1 MKKVFYMLLILL
13 LIGCGTEA
21 IDESVSMDN
30 YEEEYEDDSEEEEY
44 EDDSEEE
51 EYEDDSEE
59 EEYEDDSEEE
69 EYEDDSEEEEYEDD
83 SEEEEYEDE
92 SDDDENDG
100 ESDDDENDG
109 ESLYDEYGEWDKGT
123 TYYETSS
130 TTSTGW
136 YLGRGTDREEHVHEG
151 MQTSDGGYIAIG
163 HHWEKDEDPTGFT
176 DMIIIKTDSSGK
188 ELWQKIIG
196 TYGKFDVG
204 YSINE
209 LSDGYVA
216 GGGLYGNGN
225 QKSAVI
231 KLDLN
236 GNIIWE
242 KIINH
247 PGVGGVRGI
256 EVLPNDEIVFTGYKE
271 GDEEGFLFI
280 SDGSKGF
287 VTKMSTSGDVIWE
300 KNLNAMQGTK
310 VKKTSKG
317 GFVVGSVEWVDAGL
331 NASMHYLDSSGTTLS
346 TKLFGGQDN
355 NVQLFDMD
363 ITDNDYV
370 VFTGHTTVIKQLI
383 GIA

>member
-1 MKKVFYMLLILL
+1 MCIRDRSLILL

-21 IDESVSMDN
+21 IDESVSTDN

-51 EYEDDSEE
+51 EYED
-59 EEYEDDSEEE
+59 
-69 EYEDDSEEEEYEDD
+69 
-83 SEEEEYEDE
+83 
-92 SDDDENDG
+92 

-176 DMIIIKTDSSGK
+176 DMIVIKTDSSGK

-204 YSINE
+204 YAVNE
-209 LSDGYVA
+209 LTDGYVV
-216 GGGLYGNGN
+216 GGGIYNNNN
-225 QKSAVI
+225 QKAAI
-231 KLDLN
+231 LKLDFN

-242 KIINH
+242 KIIDH

-256 EVLPNDEIVFTGYKE
+256 EVLANDEIVFT
-271 GDEEGFLFI
+271 
-280 SDGSKGF
+280 
-287 VTKMSTSGDVIWE
+287 SGATE
-300 KNLNAMQGTK
+300 SLSLLN
-310 VKKTSKG
+310 
-317 GFVVGSVEWVDAGL
+317 F
-331 NASMHYLDSSGTTLS
+331 
-346 TKLFGGQDN
+346 
-355 NVQLFDMD
+355 
-363 ITDNDYV
+363 
-370 VFTGHTTVIKQLI
+370 
-383 GIA
+383 